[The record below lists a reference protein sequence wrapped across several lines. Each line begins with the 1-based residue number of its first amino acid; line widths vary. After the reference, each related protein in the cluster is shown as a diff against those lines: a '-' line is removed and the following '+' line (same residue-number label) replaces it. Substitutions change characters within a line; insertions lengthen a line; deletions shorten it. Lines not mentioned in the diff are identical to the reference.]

1 MAKRPKRKSAPD
13 YTEIFAKVVSYN
25 VRLTA
30 SLNHDAFAP
39 QHALGDIEEDPFFKF
54 GSTVELVANIDEPKK
69 MAEGLLAVTIYGRD
83 KTSDEH
89 NKKLKDIQLRDEH
102 GSPKYRKYRGSL
114 IPVYDTDRR
123 SIGYFQKRG
132 GEQS

>member
-39 QHALGDIEEDPFFKF
+39 QHALGDVDEDPVYRF
-54 GSTVELVANIDEPKK
+54 GTRP
-69 MAEGLLAVTIYGRD
+69 
-83 KTSDEH
+83 
-89 NKKLKDIQLRDEH
+89 
-102 GSPKYRKYRGSL
+102 
-114 IPVYDTDRR
+114 
-123 SIGYFQKRG
+123 
-132 GEQS
+132 